1 MTREAL
7 YAHLESGATT
17 VCRAWT
23 VRRTDGLVLGFTDHD
38 RDLTVD
44 GVVCRADTGM
54 TARALQQT
62 TGLSV
67 DNSEA
72 AGALSDASIREAD
85 LLAGRFDGA
94 EVRSYLVNWSSPSDW
109 IEQFR
114 GTFGEIMRAGGAFR
128 AELRGLTEALNRP
141 QGFAYLQNC
150 SAILGD
156 VRCGFDTSL
165 PGFFHEGT
173 VEAVD
178 EDRLFTFSTFAG
190 FDDRW
195 FEHGRFEI
203 LTGAAAGLIGAIKN
217 DRQLTPGRQIELWQ
231 SLGAEVLPGDGF
243 RMIAGCDKTAATCR
257 AKFTNFLNYRGFPH
271 IPGEDWLASYP
282 GPDRPGAGGARLP
295 ASGL

>member
-1 MTREAL
+1 MSSDAL

-23 VRRTDGLVLGFTDHD
+23 VRRTDGVLLGFTDHD
-38 RDLTVD
+38 RDLMVD
-44 GVVCRADTGM
+44 GVLCRADTGM

-85 LLAGRFDGA
+85 LLAGRFDAA
-94 EVRSYLVNWSSPSDW
+94 EVRSYLVNWAAPGDW

-114 GTFGEIMRAGGAFR
+114 GTFGEILRAGGAFR

-141 QGFAYLQNC
+141 QGFAYLQTC

-156 VRCGFDTSL
+156 VRCRFDTAQ
-165 PGFFHEGT
+165 PIYFVEGT

-178 EDRLFTFSTFAG
+178 EARLFTFGTFAG

-195 FEHGRFEI
+195 FEHGRFEV
-203 LTGAAAGLIGAIKN
+203 LSGGAAGLLGSIKN
-217 DRQLTPGRQIELWQ
+217 DRRLITGREVELWQ
-231 SLGAEVLPGDGF
+231 SLGADVRPGDSF
-243 RMIAGCDKTAATCR
+243 RMVAGCDKTAATCR
-257 AKFTNFLNYRGFPH
+257 AKFANFLNYRGFPH

-282 GPDRPGAGGARLP
+282 VPGQASTGGARLP
-295 ASGL
+295 ARGL

>member
-1 MTREAL
+1 MSGDAL

-23 VRRTDGLVLGFTDHD
+23 VRRTDDVVMGFTDHD
-38 RDLTVD
+38 QDLTVD
-44 GVVCRADTGM
+44 GVLCRADTGM

-94 EVRSYLVNWSSPSDW
+94 EVRSYLVNWSAPGDW

-156 VRCGFDTSL
+156 ERCGFDTSL
-165 PGFFHEGT
+165 PGYFHEGT
-173 VEAVD
+173 VETV
-178 EDRLFTFSTFAG
+178 EDARMFTFTAFAG

-203 LTGAAAGLIGAIKN
+203 LSGAAAGLVGSIKN

-282 GPDRPGAGGARLP
+282 VADRPGTGGARLP
-295 ASGL
+295 ASGQ